1 MSEPLTNVLLGKWTY
16 RSFLSNPDPS
26 VPFNDLEFGVG
37 TIRIDPSATNEFK
50 GLIYGPGWELT
61 LKGSTTWGNP
71 FEVRFQ
77 GKGVVSGAEWIYDYI
92 GYVVKPWPNGVNQRP
107 AIVGSI
113 VRTIPHPTGQDGNST
128 APAGVV
134 AQWIAVKRDEDAP

>member
-1 MSEPLTNVLLGKWTY
+1 MNNVLEGNWTY
-16 RSFLSNPDPS
+16 RSFLNNPDGS
-26 VPFNDLEFGVG
+26 ASFDSLEFGQG
-37 TIRIDPSATNEFK
+37 TIRIDSSPMNEFS
-50 GLIYGPGWELT
+50 GLIYGEGWSLT

-77 GKGVVSGAEWIYDYI
+77 GTGLVDGEEWIYDYV
-92 GYVVKPWPNGVNQRP
+92 GYVVKPWPNGIGQRP

-113 VRTIPHPTGQDGNST
+113 VRTVPHASGSGGV

-134 AQWIAVKRDEDAP
+134 CSWIAVKQDAG